1 MSCKGIWL
9 LFDLD
14 GTITPSPHKAHGKY
28 LPLNESVCN
37 EPLREFMKQDGRLCV
52 ISTAGKRM
60 WVQIYEPLRD
70 ILKEKY
76 QQNVLSISGEGAEV
90 EGKKKAAA
98 EHEKGRFILSAF
110 TGAGMYYNQGADAEL
125 QEDQVYRLQKKT
137 TFLPEHVHDIFRLL
151 REQIVFKIFE
161 TAAKDP
167 SYVEILTKKYH
178 SVFAHLLGVRER
190 DGVEKFQ
197 ETYLSLE
204 KLTKHGEYLKETND
218 ALLDVQYI
226 PNVSDKII
234 AHINVLGVP
243 MARYGDIFTQEL
255 RDTLISKYGV
265 SAREQPNS
273 VCVATTALDKT
284 VPIEFILQEHKL
296 CPYLH
301 DFLAESAI
309 TCGDNID
316 SVDKPFTRF
325 SEIAC
330 VSVGNK
336 KLPEQVWNDLKK
348 GCAKLVA
355 IPGEEEG
362 TAKLLQILLDESKK
376 QEQDENS
383 WEQRAKNIVA
393 ASLKKIEDDD
403 KSHL

>member
-28 LPLNESVCN
+28 LPLTESACN
-37 EPLREFMKQDGRLCV
+37 APLREFMKQDGRLCV

-60 WVQIYEPLRD
+60 WMQIYEPLRD
-70 ILKEKY
+70 ILKEKF
-76 QQNVLSISGEGAEV
+76 QQNVLSIPDDQV
-90 EGKKKAAA
+90 EKKKAAA

-110 TGAGMYYNQGADAEL
+110 TGAGMYYNHDAESEL

-137 TFLPEHVHDIFRLL
+137 TFLPEHVPDIFKLL

-167 SYVEILTKKYH
+167 SYIEVLSKKYH
-178 SVFAHLLGVRER
+178 DVFAYLLAAREKE
-190 DGVEKFQ
+190 GVEKFQ

-204 KLTKHGEYLKETND
+204 RLTKHGEYLKETND

-226 PNVSDKII
+226 PNVAEKII
-234 AHINVLGVP
+234 AHVNVLGVP
-243 MARYGDIFTQEL
+243 MARYHDIFTQEL

-301 DFLAESAI
+301 DFVAESAI
-309 TCGDNID
+309 TCGDNVD
-316 SVDKPFTRF
+316 SVDKPFTQF
-325 SEIAC
+325 PSIVC

-336 KLPEQVWNDLKK
+336 KLSEPVWSDLKK
-348 GCAKLVA
+348 NCAKLVA

-362 TAKLLQILLDESKK
+362 TAKFLQILLDESKN
-376 QEQDENS
+376 QHQNDDGETLS

-393 ASLKKIEDDD
+393 AALKKVEDS
-403 KSHL
+403 K